1 MQAPPARA
9 VPEDQVAR
17 AVLEDRVVR
26 VARAV
31 LEDQAVPAARVVRE
45 GLEDQAARAVPV
57 VREGL
62 EDQAVRVV
70 PGDPE
75 EDRVDPAGTNDP
87 EMVLYSSILLGF
99 ADSKK
104 MVGT

>member
-9 VPEDQVAR
+9 VPEDQV
-17 AVLEDRVVR
+17 VR
-26 VARAV
+26 
-31 LEDQAVPAARVVRE
+31 
-45 GLEDQAARAVPV
+45 V

-87 EMVLYSSILLGF
+87 AVSAGGLLRRRLRCNYHSRQAKHILLTF
-99 ADSKK
+99 
-104 MVGT
+104 